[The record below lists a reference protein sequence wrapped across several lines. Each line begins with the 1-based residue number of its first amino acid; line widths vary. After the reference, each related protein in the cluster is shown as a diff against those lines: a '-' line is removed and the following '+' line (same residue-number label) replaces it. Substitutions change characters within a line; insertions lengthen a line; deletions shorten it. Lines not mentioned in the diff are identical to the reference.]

1 MTLNDLETGFVYQS
15 DGKVDSWRI
24 LDVSDLRGDCDD
36 FACTAL
42 YIATGLLWSLW
53 AALVFS
59 SAKIHLVTTANGG
72 GHAVL
77 EYEGM
82 YIDNWSRKHVT
93 KQCMEDTYG
102 HKFSKWMF
110 IWPQTAIKMI
120 LGRLSY
126 G

>member
-24 LDVSDLRGDCDD
+24 LTVDDLRGDCDD

-42 YIATGLLWSLW
+42 YIATGSLW
-53 AALVFS
+53 PFWVALIFG
-59 SAKIHLVTTANGG
+59 SAKIHYVTTTNGV

-77 EYEGM
+77 QYEGL
-82 YIDNWSRKHVT
+82 YIDNWSRKYVT
-93 KQCMEDTYG
+93 KHFMEDTYG
-102 HKFSKWMF
+102 HQFSRWMF
-110 IWPQTAIKMI
+110 IWPQTAIKMV
-120 LGRLSY
+120 LGKLK